1 PGDDLRRGERLG
13 HISFGSRADVLLPAS
28 VDSAD
33 VAVARGEKVRAGE
46 TVLAR
51 YDG

>member
-1 PGDDLRRGERLG
+1 
-13 HISFGSRADVLLPAS
+13 VLFPAS
-28 VDSAD
+28 VDPAD

-51 YDG
+51 RSN